1 MQTLAKKLLQ
11 NPTYFLLNPYLNN
24 AILNV
29 HIKKFCGH
37 AKKPWKLWN
46 FSASKLS
53 WYTVLASN
61 PCMAVFVFFL
71 ILSLRLWAYWWWL
84 GCFWIFCIAFCYTG
98 IPTTRY
104 VNSHPP
110 TQRRAR
116 QLHPPPPA
124 SSYTAVVATISVV
137 GNVPSYGSTNQ
148 PSHDSAVTSQYA
160 PQNAL
165 LDDKLITNR
174 STIDT
179 A

>member
-1 MQTLAKKLLQ
+1 MSSLATVGML
-11 NPTYFLLNPYLNN
+11 P
-24 AILNV
+24 NV
-29 HIKKFCGH
+29 I
-37 AKKPWKLWN
+37 
-46 FSASKLS
+46 FS
-53 WYTVLASN
+53 
-61 PCMAVFVFFL
+61 
-71 ILSLRLWAYWWWL
+71 
-84 GCFWIFCIAFCYTG
+84 FCYTG

-110 TQRRAR
+110 TRPRAR